1 MNTALVYCTY
11 SILGALV
18 WSACRYIRRGFPKQ
32 EAAATI
38 LRTIKLYLDA
48 TPQSTLKEV
57 HFVLFDPESVRVY
70 VTELGKLDIAAT
82 AAAVLA

>member
-1 MNTALVYCTY
+1 MLLEERSRTGVCARGLC
-11 SILGALV
+11 L
-18 WSACRYIRRGFPKQ
+18 CRRGFPKQ

-38 LRTIKLYLDA
+38 LRTMKLYLDA

-70 VTELGKLDIAAT
+70 VTELGRLDIEAT
-82 AAAVLA
+82 AH